1 MSIVTEIKR
10 NLSKL
15 ESLLDSYLI
24 EKIPGLPSAWK
35 ELIVKVLPWLIIVV
49 TVLSLPQLLVVFGLG
64 AIVMPFSYLGSPLTQ
79 NSLTINWLFAVISM
93 VLAVF
98 SVPKL
103 FKKEREGWNLLFY
116 SSLVSALS
124 SLLFLNLGNL
134 IIGTGLSLYILFQIK
149 EFYK

>member
-1 MSIVTEIKR
+1 VSIVTEIKR